1 MDLWLSQPVKYDDTY
16 LIKDV
21 LDLMCQRIYGYIL
34 QNPDMNLPMD
44 YATFFAL
51 YADVALQGFSIKRSS
66 ASSQAS
72 KAASSQASNE
82 SAKDHF
88 DLAYEQD
95 ILELFQETHEISEHY
110 DLKLA
115 STSCDLH
122 EFLRETLDL
131 AYDTEDLE

>member
-21 LDLMCQRIYGYIL
+21 LDIMCQRIYGYIL

-44 YATFFAL
+44 YASFFAL
-51 YADVALQGFSIKRSS
+51 YADVALQGFSLKRSS
-66 ASSQAS
+66 DKTS
-72 KAASSQASNE
+72 KPSNE
-82 SAKDHF
+82 PAKDHF

-95 ILELFQETHEISEHY
+95 ILELFNETHEISEHY

>member
-21 LDLMCQRIYGYIL
+21 LDLMCQRVYGYIL

-44 YATFFAL
+44 YASFFAL
-51 YADVALQGFSIKRSS
+51 YADVSLQGFSIKSS
-66 ASSQAS
+66 SDKTS
-72 KAASSQASNE
+72 KASNDP
-82 SAKDHF
+82 AKDHF

-95 ILELFQETHEISEHY
+95 ILELFNETHEISEHY

>member
-21 LDLMCQRIYGYIL
+21 LDIMCQRVYGYIL
-34 QNPDMNLPMD
+34 QHPDMNLPMD

-51 YADVALQGFSIKRSS
+51 YADVSLQGFSIKRSS

-72 KAASSQASNE
+72 NDQ
-82 SAKDHF
+82 KDHF

-95 ILELFQETHEISEHY
+95 ILELFKETHEISEHY

>member
-1 MDLWLSQPVKYDDTY
+1 MDLWLSQPVTYDDTY

-21 LDLMCQRIYGYIL
+21 LDLMCQRVYGYIL
-34 QNPDMNLPMD
+34 HNPDMDLPMD

-66 ASSQAS
+66 QASSQPC
-72 KAASSQASNE
+72 NDP
-82 SAKDHF
+82 AKDHF

-95 ILELFQETHEISEHY
+95 ILELFHETHEISEHY

>member
-21 LDLMCQRIYGYIL
+21 LDLMCQRVYGYIL
-34 QNPDMNLPMD
+34 KNPDMNLPMD
-44 YATFFAL
+44 YDTFFAL
-51 YADVALQGFSIKRSS
+51 YADVSLQGFSIKGPD
-66 ASSQAS
+66 QA
-72 KAASSQASNE
+72 ANG

-95 ILELFQETHEISEHY
+95 ILELFNETHEISEHY